1 MGLHIP
7 QDIDIDLWRERQIV
21 PKERDRYLKNGRDFI
36 ENESFHKKLQN
47 NRPIDKQEIRDILS
61 KSLAIQT
68 LTLDE
73 TAVLL
78 NVDDPQLWQEMRV
91 AGAKV
96 KKKVYD
102 NRIVTFAPFYTGNL
116 CVNDCL
122 YCGFRAGNSG
132 ALRRLLT
139 LDEVRRE
146 VEVLAGKIG
155 HKRLIAV
162 YGEHPLSNAR
172 YIVDTL
178 RTIYAVKIKTPHGYA
193 NIRRVNVNA
202 APQRIEDLKLLHS
215 AGIGTYQ
222 VFQETYHHATYAKVH
237 PPKTIKA
244 DYRWRLYA
252 MHRAFEAGIDDV
264 GIGVLFGL
272 YDWRFEVLGLVAHAR
287 ELEEYFGIGPHTV
300 SFPRLEPALNA
311 PYVED
316 TGYRV
321 LDAELIKLITVL
333 RLAIPY
339 TGMIVTA
346 RESAAMRRTV
356 IPLGCTQTDAS
367 SRIGIGAYA
376 DDQESQKSKRQQFLL
391 GDTRSLDE
399 VVREFAQQ
407 GLITSFCTAGYRCG
421 RTGKRIMDLL
431 KSGEEGQFCK
441 LNAILT
447 FREWLNDFASAET
460 REAGE
465 QVIKQEMNE
474 VALQYPHAHT
484 SLMNYYERINAGE
497 RDLYF

>member
-1 MGLHIP
+1 M
-7 QDIDIDLWRERQIV
+7 
-21 PKERDRYLKNGRDFI
+21 
-36 ENESFHKKLQN
+36 
-47 NRPIDKQEIRDILS
+47 
-61 KSLAIQT
+61 
-68 LTLDE
+68 
-73 TAVLL
+73 L
-78 NVDDPQLWQEMRV
+78 NVDDSQIWEEMQA

-102 NRIVTFAPFYTGNL
+102 NRIVAFAPFYTGNL

-122 YCGFRAGNSG
+122 YCGFRQGNSG

-139 LDEVRRE
+139 MDEIRSE
-146 VEVLAGKIG
+146 IEVLAGKIG

-162 YGEHPLSNAR
+162 YGEHPLSDAR
-172 YIVDTL
+172 CIEDSL
-178 RTIYAVKIKTPHGYA
+178 NTIYAVKIKTAHGWA

-202 APQRIEDLKLLHS
+202 APQRIDDLKLLHS

-244 DYRWRLYA
+244 DYHWRLYA

-272 YDWRFEVLGLVAHAR
+272 YDWRFEVLGLVAHTR
-287 ELEEYFGIGPHTV
+287 ELEELFGIGPHTV

-311 PYVED
+311 PYVEG
-316 TGYRV
+316 TIYRV
-321 LDAELIKLITVL
+321 QDAELIKLITVL

-339 TGMIVTA
+339 TGMIITA
-346 RESAAMRRTV
+346 RENAAMRRTV

-376 DDQESQKSKRQQFLL
+376 DGQESQKSKRQQFLL

-399 VVREFAQQ
+399 LIREFAEH

-421 RTGKRIMDLL
+421 RTGKKIMDLL
-431 KSGEEGQFCK
+431 KSGQEGQFCK

-465 QVIKQEMNE
+465 RVIKQEMNE
-474 VALQYPHAHT
+474 VAGQYPQSYNA
-484 SLMNYYERINAGE
+484 LVNYYERINTGE

>member
-1 MGLHIP
+1 MGLSYQKDADIGLWP
-7 QDIDIDLWRERQIV
+7 QQQIV
-21 PKERDRYLKNGRDFI
+21 PEEIACYLKNGRDFI
-36 ENESFHKKLQN
+36 DDGSFQEKLKN
-47 NRPIDKQEIRDILS
+47 NRHPERQMVKDILS

-73 TAVLL
+73 TAALL
-78 NVDDPQLWQEMRV
+78 NVDDPQLWQEMMS

-102 NRIVTFAPFYTGNL
+102 NRIVTFAPLYISNL

-122 YCGFRAGNSG
+122 YCGFRRGNKS
-132 ALRRLLT
+132 ALRRLLAP
-139 LDEVRRE
+139 DEVRRE

-162 YGEHPLSNAR
+162 YGEHPLSDAR

-178 RTIYAVKIKTPHGYA
+178 HAMYAVKMKTLHGYA

-202 APQRIEDLKLLHS
+202 APQKIDDLKLLHS

-237 PPKTIKA
+237 PPNTIKA
-244 DYRWRLYA
+244 NYRWRLYA

-287 ELEEYFGIGPHTV
+287 ELEECFGIGPHTV

-311 PYVED
+311 PYVEG

-321 LDAELIKLITVL
+321 QDAELIKLITVL

-346 RESAAMRRTV
+346 RENAAMRRTV

-376 DDQESQKSKRQQFLL
+376 DNQESQKSIRQQFML
-391 GDTRSLDE
+391 GDTRTLDE
-399 VVREFAQQ
+399 LIHEFAKQ

-421 RTGKRIMDLL
+421 RTGKKIMDLL
-431 KSGEEGQFCK
+431 KSGQEGQFCK

-465 QVIKQEMNE
+465 RVIKLEINE
-474 VALQYPHAHT
+474 VAVQYPQAYT
-484 SLMNYYERINAGE
+484 SLLNYYERISAGE